1 MASVQK
7 DLNGDP
13 NKSTTAEKQLLGV
26 KPLVH
31 EDIHYK
37 LYIIR
42 TRKFKNKKPTKACRI
57 VLFKAPA
64 KKMLNV
70 LEVWHLFQSIRMVC
84 KIN

>member
-7 DLNGDP
+7 DLNSDP
-13 NKSTTAEKQLLGV
+13 NKSTAEKQVLGV

-64 KKMLNV
+64 NKNV
-70 LEVWHLFQSIRMVC
+70 ECPGSIAPFLV
-84 KIN
+84 N